1 MQGQNKFCVSFFPWL
16 CWNPVTEAVL
26 FQRVHLLRWSKGR
39 QLGQQLRTHILKC
52 MKELES
58 QLGMACGFETWELC
72 CLWHDS
78 SNKATPPNLPK
89 QRDLSFKPSHTPDR
103 WPPPTPS
110 TVVTITRFYRPT
122 MSSGVLVRHFRT
134 IGHFLNAP
142 FSFAYLISCA
152 QKVKQSYYP
161 PVYLMPICHTCLS
174 EFMPD
179 VFLFSFSKNHSWFC
193 HWVLAYLLVF
203 GGCKMEKKKKHILC
217 MPSVLTTHLSV
228 YL

>member
-1 MQGQNKFCVSFFPWL
+1 MLKPCDGGSLVPESSSVKV
-16 CWNPVTEAVL
+16 E
-26 FQRVHLLRWSKGR
+26 QRHGR
-39 QLGQQLRTHILKC
+39 RLGQQLRTHILKC

-110 TVVTITRFYRPT
+110 TVVTITRFYRPM

-203 GGCKMEKKKKHILC
+203 GGCKMEKKKHILC
-217 MPSVLTTHLSV
+217 MPSVLTTHISV